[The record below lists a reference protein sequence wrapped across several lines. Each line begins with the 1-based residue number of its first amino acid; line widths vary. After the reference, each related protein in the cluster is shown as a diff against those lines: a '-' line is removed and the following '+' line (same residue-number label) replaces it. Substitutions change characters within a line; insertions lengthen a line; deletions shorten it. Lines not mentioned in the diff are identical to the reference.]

1 MKNNQDLQQCTF
13 EKTVQEERV
22 NPLCKC
28 SSVVMLPAVS
38 LNSTIIQLFN
48 VVSGPTAENEQQ
60 ILESVKSSFC

>member
-1 MKNNQDLQQCTF
+1 MKNNQD
-13 EKTVQEERV
+13 
-22 NPLCKC
+22 PLCKC